1 MKKGSGLWTVD
12 PATGSTR
19 WLGNI
24 GGGRR
29 LVVTGLA
36 AWQD

>member
-1 MKKGSGLWTVD
+1 V
-12 PATGSTR
+12 TGNSD

-36 AWQD
+36 ALQD

>member
-1 MKKGSGLWTVD
+1 VT
-12 PATGSTR
+12 TGKTR
-19 WLGNI
+19 EIGRV